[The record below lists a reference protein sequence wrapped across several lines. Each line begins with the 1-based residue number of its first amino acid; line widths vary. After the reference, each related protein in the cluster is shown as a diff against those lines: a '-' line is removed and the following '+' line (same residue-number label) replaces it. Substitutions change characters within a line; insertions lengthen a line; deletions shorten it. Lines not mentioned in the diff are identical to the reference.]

1 MAIAGSWEI
10 TINSPMGPRVA
21 KLDLAVADDVITG
34 SQTGEQGSVDLY
46 DGAADG
52 DNVSWKTD
60 INGPMGEMT
69 LSFTGALADDKL
81 SGEVQF
87 GALGAGTWEAVKA

>member
-1 MAIAGSWEI
+1 MAVAGSWDI
-10 TINSPMGPRVA
+10 TINSPMGARLA
-21 KLDLAVADDVITG
+21 KLELAEDGGAITG
-34 SQTGEQGSVDLY
+34 TQTGEQGSVDLY

-60 INGPMGEMT
+60 INGAMGEMT
-69 LSFTGALADDKL
+69 LSFTGALADGKL

-87 GALGAGTWEAVKA
+87 GALGAGTWEATKA

>member
-1 MAIAGSWEI
+1 MAVAGSWEI

-21 KLDLAVADDVITG
+21 KLELAEDGATITG
-34 SQTGEQGSVDLY
+34 AQTGEQGSVDLY

-52 DNVSWKTD
+52 DSVSWKTD
-60 INGPMGEMT
+60 INGAMGEMT

-81 SGEVQF
+81 SGDVQF
-87 GALGAGTWEAVKA
+87 GTFGAGTWEAVKA